1 MRQTKEDKRYHRR
14 ILCWAWYDWANHAYI
29 TVTATTYFPPYF
41 LAIAA
46 PAFLKTGMGET
57 NEAAKALARDS
68 ASNIFAFTIA
78 LALFTA
84 AVLAPVIGTYADLT
98 DERKRILIRLTLTGG
113 VLASSMF
120 LLASG
125 MWIPALVLYFLT
137 QVIMNIALGLN
148 SSLLPHVAHPGD
160 LNRASSLGYAMGY
173 IGGGVLLALNTAIFF
188 LAGRLGISSDLAVR
202 IAFLSVG
209 IWWIA
214 FTIPYAINV
223 PEPKILSLGGK
234 GSRPLRDSF
243 SQIARTVREIRR
255 YKEPFKMLIA
265 FWFYMEGV
273 GAIILLATAYGA
285 ALGLDMGVLI
295 ATLLMTQFVAFP
307 YAVMFGR
314 IPDPTNPWRGASM
327 AMLLWTAATLPL
339 AGIYVRTAGTVS
351 IPAAFLILVAD
362 QIAGVIFSLVAG
374 RFLFAALVRKIDTK
388 RAVIMGLLIYIIIPI
403 WGYFLTTKAEF
414 FMLGWLVG
422 TVQGGTQALSRT
434 IYAKLSPPSRSG
446 EFFGLY
452 GLSEKFAGILGPALY
467 AVVGQ
472 MTHSPK
478 SSILSII
485 VFFMIGII
493 LLLRVDV
500 DKGARIAAEEEQ
512 AIETSLGQKDP
523 ASVKRLFPESTS
535 CSVGGGP
542 CR

>member
-1 MRQTKEDKRYHRR
+1 LRHTQDTEVRTYRR
-14 ILCWAWYDWANHAYI
+14 RVLSWALYDWANHAYI
-29 TVTATTYFPPYF
+29 TTTATTYFPPYF
-41 LAIAA
+41 LALAA
-46 PAFLKTGMGET
+46 PAFMTAGTGET
-57 NEAAKALARDS
+57 NEAARALARDS
-68 ASNIFAFTIA
+68 ASNVFAFTIA

-84 AVLAPVIGTYADLT
+84 AVLAPIVGTYADLT
-98 DERKRILIRLTLTGG
+98 DRRKKILIRLTFAGG
-113 VLASSMF
+113 FLASSMF
-120 LLASG
+120 LLTDG

-148 SSLLPHVAHPGD
+148 SSLLPHTARPED

-173 IGGGVLLALNTAIFF
+173 IGGGLLLTLNTVIFF

-202 IAFLSVG
+202 TAFLSVG
-209 IWWIA
+209 VWWIG

-223 PEPKILSLGGK
+223 PEPRILSL
-234 GSRPLRDSF
+234 SRERSNLPLRDSF
-243 SQIARTVREIRR
+243 VQITRTVRDIRR
-255 YKEPFKMLIA
+255 YKELFKMLIA

-307 YAVMFGR
+307 YAILFGR
-314 IPDPTNPWRGASM
+314 IPGPGNRWRGAYLS
-327 AMLLWTAATLPL
+327 MLLWSAITLPM
-339 AGIYVRTAGTVS
+339 AGAYAKTAGAVGLPS
-351 IPAAFLILVAD
+351 ALLIVAAD
-362 QIAGVIFSLVAG
+362 QIVGAIFSFSVG
-374 RFLFAALVRKIDTK
+374 RILFTGLAAKIDTK
-388 RAVIMGLLIYIIIPI
+388 RAVIAGLMIYMIIPI

-434 IYAKLSPPSRSG
+434 IYARLSPPSRSG

-452 GLSEKFAGILGPALY
+452 GLSEKFAGILGPFLY

-472 MTHSPK
+472 VTHNPK
-478 SSILSII
+478 SSILSIA

-500 DKGARIAAEEEQ
+500 DRGAKIAVEEER
-512 AIETSLGQKDP
+512 AIE
-523 ASVKRLFPESTS
+523 ST
-535 CSVGGGP
+535 VV
-542 CR
+542 R